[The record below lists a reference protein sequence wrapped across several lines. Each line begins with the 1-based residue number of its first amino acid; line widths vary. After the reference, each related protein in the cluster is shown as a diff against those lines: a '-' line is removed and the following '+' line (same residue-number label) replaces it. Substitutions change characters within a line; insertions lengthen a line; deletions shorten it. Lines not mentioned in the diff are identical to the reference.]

1 MLIIITALILK
12 LAVVLGFE
20 ASSKSNVA
28 VYWGQASAG
37 SQGSLASYC
46 QSSDV
51 DIVLLSFLYTFP
63 NTIGLDFSSACSSSF
78 GDGLLHCDQIAEDIK
93 TCQSQGK
100 KILLSMGGA
109 VGSYGFTSDSQ
120 AEDFATTLWNTF
132 AGGSASERP
141 FNDAIIDGFD
151 FDIENQNPTGY
162 AALAKKL
169 REYFNSS
176 SRDYYLSA
184 APQCFYPDASVG
196 DLLNNAEIDFAFIQF
211 YNNYCN
217 VDSHFNWDTWT
228 QFAAGAPNPNIK
240 LYLGLPGSSSAAGSG
255 YLSDLSLVQSTVN
268 QISSSSNFGG
278 IMLWD
283 ASQSFTNKVD
293 GDTYAAQMKKIL
305 GSVNSESVADA
316 SSQSI
321 ASTSTSASFSITLS
335 TSPSASSSITSST
348 FFAKSSAATSRV
360 VSFVTSTT
368 DLISATVAPSTT
380 SNFFAK
386 SAESSLFVASA
397 SSSSD
402 VSFASESSATLT
414 IQTSSL
420 TSSTPVS
427 HVHTQASSS
436 SAPIVIYSTSTASS
450 SFSASDP
457 ISPEASATG
466 SSAGAE
472 PSGPVTSL
480 LSSSLESSSTSPVT
494 TLSSSFSASSST
506 GPVITPSPSSWES
519 FSTGSVITLSSSSS
533 ESLSTSSSASQQ
545 SRTILAP
552 TSVPTFASSTTPST
566 TAPTST
572 SWAHTRAIELNAQ
585 YAAGQLN
592 GKSSCS
598 DGEIACSADGRITIC
613 DHGAW
618 VYTECAAGT
627 TCFAYDYDN
636 TVYSSCNFSTLKSS
650 FV

>member
-1 MLIIITALILK
+1 MLILVTALILK
-12 LAVVLGFE
+12 LSLVLGFE

-37 SQGSLASYC
+37 SQESLASNC
-46 QSSDV
+46 QSPDV
-51 DIVLLSFLYTFP
+51 DIVLLSFLYSFP
-63 NTIGLDFSSACSSSF
+63 TSIDLDFSSACSSSF
-78 GDGLLHCDQIAEDIK
+78 GDGLLHCDQIAQDIK

-100 KILLSMGGA
+100 KVLLSMGGA
-109 VGSYGFTSDSQ
+109 IGSYGFTSDSQ
-120 AEDFATTLWNTF
+120 AEDFATTLWDTF

-141 FNDAIIDGFD
+141 FNDAVVDGFD

-169 REYFNSS
+169 REHFNSA

-255 YLSDLSLVQSTVN
+255 YLSDLNLVQSTVN
-268 QISSSSNFGG
+268 KISGSANFGG

-305 GSVNSESVADA
+305 GSVSSESTPNTF
-316 SSQSI
+316 SQTPS
-321 ASTSTSASFSITLS
+321 STSS
-335 TSPSASSSITSST
+335 SASSTVASST
-348 FFAKSSAATSRV
+348 FFAKSSAATSR
-360 VSFVTSTT
+360 FVTSASSAT
-368 DLISATVAPSTT
+368 DLSSATVAPSST
-380 SNFFAK
+380 SQFFAK
-386 SAESSLFVASA
+386 SAKSSLFVASTSSSPDVTFTSEASTTLSPQSSSMA
-397 SSSSD
+397 SSAP
-402 VSFASESSATLT
+402 VSHAHTQA
-414 IQTSSL
+414 L
-420 TSSTPVS
+420 TSSVPV
-427 HVHTQASSS
+427 
-436 SAPIVIYSTSTASS
+436 VIYSTSTASQ
-450 SFSASDP
+450 SASA
-457 ISPEASATG
+457 ASLQT
-466 SSAGAE
+466 
-472 PSGPVTSL
+472 TSL
-480 LSSSLESSSTSPVT
+480 ETS
-494 TLSSSFSASSST
+494 A
-506 GPVITPSPSSWES
+506 
-519 FSTGSVITLSSSSS
+519 
-533 ESLSTSSSASQQ
+533 TSSSAESQPSNTMTASATSAASSSETSFTLSSTSQQ
-545 SRTILAP
+545 SRTVLAP
-552 TSVPTFASSTTPST
+552 TSIPTFAPST
-566 TAPTST
+566 TSSPTATGSNT
-572 SWAHTRAIELNAQ
+572 WAHTRAIELNAQ

-598 DGEIACSADGRITIC
+598 DGEIACSADGHITIC
-613 DHGAW
+613 DHGLW

-627 TCFAYDYDN
+627 TCFAYDYEDA
-636 TVYSSCNFSTLKSS
+636 VYSSCNFANVKSS